1 MKNKKSDGVFV
12 DARNVSNKDSPNENA
27 RNRLWW
33 EHMPMTYKNWEEKD
47 RQLESI
53 EDFNNAEAVLLSNSP
68 FLRKQY
74 DFSAYAGKKVL
85 DLGCGSGV
93 LSVVL
98 AKNGAKVTAA
108 DLTENATKMTQRNAK
123 LQKLN
128 INVVRTDAENL
139 AFADNS
145 FDYVLSWGVLHH
157 TENTE
162 RAFAEVSRALK
173 PNGTGLVMVYH
184 KSSIF
189 YYIKGSI
196 WLLFKGKIFMGYSL
210 KTVIDFYVDGY
221 FHRHF
226 TKQELTGSL
235 RQANLNTQKIFATQQ
250 EQKILPFIPKRLD
263 LFLKYRFG
271 WYLISTFKKF

>member
-1 MKNKKSDGVFV
+1 MIKKRFNSVFI
-12 DARNVSNKDSPNENA
+12 DARNTSREKASNGNA

-33 EHMPMTYKNWEEKD
+33 EHMPMTYKNWEGGN
-47 RQLESI
+47 RQLDSI
-53 EDFNNAEAVLLSNSP
+53 DDFNCAEEVLFSNSP
-68 FLRKQY
+68 YLRKQY
-74 DFSAYAGKKVL
+74 DFSAYANKKVL

-98 AKNGAKVTAA
+98 AKNGADVTAA
-108 DLTENATKMTQRNAK
+108 DLTENATKMTKRNAE
-123 LQKLN
+123 LQQLN
-128 INVVRTDAENL
+128 IKVVRTDAENL
-139 AFADNS
+139 AFANNS

-162 RAFAEVSRALK
+162 QAFNEVSRALK

-189 YYIKGSI
+189 YYVKGLI
-196 WLLFKGKIFMGYSL
+196 WLLLKGKVFKGYSL

-226 TKQELTGSL
+226 TKQELTESL
-235 RQANLNTQKIFATQQ
+235 SQANLITQNVFTTQQ

-263 LFLKYRFG
+263 LYLKYHFG
-271 WYLISTFKKF
+271 WYLISTFKKC

>member
-1 MKNKKSDGVFV
+1 
-12 DARNVSNKDSPNENA
+12 
-27 RNRLWW
+27 
-33 EHMPMTYKNWEEKD
+33 MTYKNWEGLD

-53 EDFNNAEAVLLSNSP
+53 EDFNYAEKILFSNSP
-68 FLRKQY
+68 YLREQY
-74 DFSAYAGKKVL
+74 NFSTFNGKKVL

-98 AKNGAKVTAA
+98 AKNGADVTAA

-123 LQKLN
+123 LQNLN
-128 INVVRTDAENL
+128 IKVVRTDAENL
-139 AFADNS
+139 SFADNS

-162 RAFAEVSRALK
+162 RAFTEVSRVLK

-184 KSSIF
+184 RSSIF

-196 WLLFKGKIFMGYSL
+196 WLLLKGKIFKGYNL

-226 TKQELTGSL
+226 TKRELTESL
-235 RQANLNTQKIFATQQ
+235 RQANLNTQNIFTTQQ

-263 LFLKYRFG
+263 LFLKHHFG